1 MNTLLPTF
9 CLAVAV
15 LAAGA
20 PLSSASA
27 APAVDPSGRSAA
39 RAEPSPA
46 LSIPPLRFT
55 RRTLPNGLEFI
66 AVEDHASPTVSV
78 QVWYHVGSKDDP
90 AGRSGFAHLFEH
102 MMFKAT
108 RHLKAE
114 QFDRLTEDV
123 GGFNNAFTAD
133 DVTGYEA
140 AVPSNHLET
149 LLWAEADRMASLQVD
164 QASFDSERAVV
175 QEEYRQRV
183 LASPYGRFFLAL
195 SSRPYLK
202 HPYQRPGI
210 GSIEDLQAATL
221 ADVQA
226 FHRTFYR
233 PDNATLV
240 VAGDFDP
247 KQLDTWLDK
256 YFARIPKPAA
266 PIPRVTAT
274 EPAWTSDRTIAV
286 HGPNVPLPAVAIVW
300 QAPPVTSGDTAA
312 LRVAEA
318 LLSAGESA
326 RLNQSLVYRQ
336 RIAAQ
341 AGFQADLR
349 AGPGL
354 LIAFAVAAGGKPLA
368 GAAQALQAEVM
379 RLTRT
384 PPAAAELAKVKTQ
397 LLTQALMA
405 RETAHGKA
413 TAMAD
418 AAVLQG
424 DPAYVDRYLAQLQAV
439 SAADVQRVLK
449 RHLAGHRVTLTYT
462 PESALAT
469 APSPAASAASGAT
482 R

>member
-1 MNTLLPTF
+1 MKTLLPTL
-9 CLAVAV
+9 CLA
-15 LAAGA
+15 LAAMA
-20 PLSSASA
+20 FMPTVAAA
-27 APAVDPSGRSAA
+27 APPATG
-39 RAEPSPA
+39 AEPLPA

-55 RRTLPNGLEFI
+55 RRQLANGLEVI
-66 AVEDHASPTVSV
+66 AVEDHASPTASV

-256 YFARIPKPAA
+256 YFAPIPKPAA

-274 EPAWTSDRTIAV
+274 EPAWTGDRMIAV
-286 HGPNVPLPAVAIVW
+286 HGPNVPLPAVALVW

-354 LIAFAVAAGGKPLA
+354 LIAFAVAAGGKPLD
-368 GAAQALQAEVM
+368 GAAKALQAEVM
-379 RLTRT
+379 RLVRT

-397 LLTQALMA
+397 LLTQALLA

-413 TAMAD
+413 TAMGD

-439 SAADVQRVLK
+439 TAADVQRVLT
-449 RHLAGHRVTLTYT
+449 RHLSGHRVTLTYT
-462 PESALAT
+462 PDA
-469 APSPAASAASGAT
+469 APSVAAAPPGPAASAASGAT

>member
-1 MNTLLPTF
+1 VT
-9 CLAVAV
+9 
-15 LAAGA
+15 A
-20 PLSSASA
+20 PE
-27 APAVDPSGRSAA
+27 APALKVAA
-39 RAEPSPA
+39 
-46 LSIPPLRFT
+46 
-55 RRTLPNGLEFI
+55 
-66 AVEDHASPTVSV
+66 
-78 QVWYHVGSKDDP
+78 
-90 AGRSGFAHLFEH
+90 
-102 MMFKAT
+102 
-108 RHLKAE
+108 
-114 QFDRLTEDV
+114 
-123 GGFNNAFTAD
+123 
-133 DVTGYEA
+133 
-140 AVPSNHLET
+140 
-149 LLWAEADRMASLQVD
+149 
-164 QASFDSERAVV
+164 
-175 QEEYRQRV
+175 
-183 LASPYGRFFLAL
+183 
-195 SSRPYLK
+195 
-202 HPYQRPGI
+202 
-210 GSIEDLQAATL
+210 
-221 ADVQA
+221 
-226 FHRTFYR
+226 
-233 PDNATLV
+233 
-240 VAGDFDP
+240 
-247 KQLDTWLDK
+247 
-256 YFARIPKPAA
+256 
-266 PIPRVTAT
+266 
-274 EPAWTSDRTIAV
+274 
-286 HGPNVPLPAVAIVW
+286 
-300 QAPPVTSGDTAA
+300 
-312 LRVAEA
+312 A

-379 RLTRT
+379 RLVRT

-397 LLTQALMA
+397 LLTQALLA